1 MKHAEGELKA
11 RPSHPP
17 LTGRLLVSSLRST
30 ITCRSERV
38 VSYVNRAPRR
48 ILCLCLLAQALAL
61 SLPAP
66 AAAGAEWKAPREAL
80 DQRHVVGVFRIH
92 YTATGSNAVRG
103 GAPAAAKLALRLG
116 DQLER
121 ADRFYSEAM
130 GLTPPLANPRYSQV
144 RAIDV
149 HVIELDGKKGSTGDE
164 PVVYR
169 YRRFAD
175 FAPALT
181 ISISSRWT
189 PGNLTPEH
197 EVFHAYQYGYTFF
210 KNAWFLEGMANGME
224 AAFRER
230 ASGNT
235 QLPQDKAALRRL
247 LDQSYGAGPFWNRLM
262 RLCEPDCRQLPR
274 ETADRALPPVCG
286 GRFVKRFLEE
296 LQTVDKLAARAR
308 GIDHRNWPEA
318 EQRSGHNHVWLLDGL
333 GRTIETHCRVDGNAE
348 LTTFLGALQSV
359 RGDLR

>member
-1 MKHAEGELKA
+1 MPRTAASGGSRRRGPTIRKPATNWRNSCSTACRPRRHCPGCGAPLRAASATPIIATPSGSMVTPNKPMPPWPTIGRRPNAVMSRPGCGSMKSPPHRRRRPHDQRSFSVFCTLRMKHAEGELKA

-224 AAFRER
+224 
-230 ASGNT
+230 
-235 QLPQDKAALRRL
+235 
-247 LDQSYGAGPFWNRLM
+247 
-262 RLCEPDCRQLPR
+262 
-274 ETADRALPPVCG
+274 
-286 GRFVKRFLEE
+286 
-296 LQTVDKLAARAR
+296 
-308 GIDHRNWPEA
+308 
-318 EQRSGHNHVWLLDGL
+318 
-333 GRTIETHCRVDGNAE
+333 
-348 LTTFLGALQSV
+348 
-359 RGDLR
+359 